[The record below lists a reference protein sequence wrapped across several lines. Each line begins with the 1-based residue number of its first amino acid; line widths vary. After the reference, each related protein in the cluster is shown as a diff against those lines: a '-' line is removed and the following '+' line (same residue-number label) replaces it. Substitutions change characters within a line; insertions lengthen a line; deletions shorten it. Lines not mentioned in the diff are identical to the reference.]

1 VKLGPSGNLSPTGAQ
16 QLQPRKPV
24 AIVGQAA
31 ALLILLLFLTMT
43 ADDWLRHFG
52 VSRAM
57 ILAALAHFSWLYTL
71 VAAAGLIVVIA
82 GLAYETFAPPD
93 AQPWQ
98 GSFGSALNR
107 LTNRPV
113 SVAPVARVAMPE
125 LIDADAIS
133 ARLKATVIG
142 QDAVCDDL
150 TTQIRRR
157 LALAQRDKPVG
168 VFLLAGPAGTGKS
181 YLAKRLAA
189 ELGRKLLAFDMT
201 QFAHASG
208 ANMLFGAPKGYIGS
222 GVYGALT
229 SGLQQTPNA
238 VVLLDE
244 IEKANPEVH
253 KRFLTAWNDGYVT
266 ELSDGQNIP
275 ATQAIFMLT
284 SNAATSQLMDVYN
297 KSRNNPDEIRRV
309 SMIVLGAA
317 GFAPELLNRLDR
329 VFVFHTLT
337 GSDIARVAVLEVE
350 AVVQAYGLKVAPGG
364 IDPILLTT
372 VLRRQQGLG
381 ASASARDMARS
392 IEDTISDALIAAKQ
406 NNARTVALISNNG
419 RIIAQSAD

>member
-1 VKLGPSGNLSPTGAQ
+1 VKLGPSGNPSPGGVRQ
-16 QLQPRKPV
+16 GSPNRLVVV
-24 AIVGQAA
+24 AGRA
-31 ALLILLLFLTMT
+31 ALVLFLFLFLTMT
-43 ADDWLRHFG
+43 VDDWLNHFG
-52 VSRAM
+52 ISRAM
-57 ILAALAHFSWLYTL
+57 MLAALARFSWLYAS
-71 VAAAGLIVVIA
+71 AAIAGLLTVTA
-82 GLAYETFAPPD
+82 GLAYEAFAP
-93 AQPWQ
+93 AEPWH
-98 GSFGSALNR
+98 GPFGAALNR
-107 LTNRPV
+107 LTNRPALA
-113 SVAPVARVAMPE
+113 APGARFAAPE
-125 LIDADAIS
+125 LIDAEAIS
-133 ARLKATVIG
+133 ARLKARVVG

-168 VFLLAGPAGTGKS
+168 VFLLAGPPGTGKS

-189 ELGRKLLAFDMT
+189 ELGRKLLAFDMP

-222 GVYGALT
+222 GAYGALT
-229 SGLQQTPNA
+229 SGLQQTPDA

-244 IEKANPEVH
+244 IEKADPEVH

-284 SNAATSQLMDVYN
+284 SNAATGLLMDGYN
-297 KSRNNPDEIRRV
+297 KNRDNPDEIRRV

-317 GFAPELLNRLDR
+317 GFAPELLNRIDR

-337 GSDIARVAVLEVE
+337 GADIARVAVLEIE
-350 AVVQAYGLKVAPGG
+350 AVVQAYGLKVAQGG
-364 IDPILLTT
+364 IDPALLTT

-392 IEDTISDALIAAKQ
+392 IEDTISDALITAKQ
-406 NNARTVALISNNG
+406 NNARTVALIANNG
-419 RIIAQSAD
+419 RIIAESAD